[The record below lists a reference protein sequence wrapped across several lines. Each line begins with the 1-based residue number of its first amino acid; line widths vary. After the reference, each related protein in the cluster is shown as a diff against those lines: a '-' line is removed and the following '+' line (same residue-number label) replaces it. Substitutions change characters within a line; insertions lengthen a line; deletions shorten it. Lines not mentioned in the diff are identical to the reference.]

1 MTYAKNRVDFNN
13 LNSFYNMSV
22 RVNSVPIPAI
32 DTYLGGVSANHHV
45 QAVYTISM
53 TIDELCA
60 LFDKITAKLSKESEE
75 EDLLE
80 VD

>member
-1 MTYAKNRVDFNN
+1 
-13 LNSFYNMSV
+13 MSV
-22 RVNSVPIPAI
+22 FVNSVSVPAI
-32 DTYLGGVSANHHV
+32 DTYLGGGSANHPV

-75 EDLLE
+75 KDLY
-80 VD
+80 